1 MIRRKLPSRIPM
13 NSLVILTLIF
23 CSFSLGFEKY
33 TAEQAQTRLVKH
45 AMIVADDLWNFNSE
59 GAVEYLKLAAE
70 KDHYE
75 TLEVINN
82 NSDIFQSVTTSFP
95 NKLEKFLIRLHLIP
109 RVVLV
114 TPVKSKTNIIG
125 WIEAIWIPH
134 TLFVQVCVLAFLFMV
149 HLTIVLYC
157 KISEEKLLLEQRVAE
172 RTNELA
178 ESNTILQR
186 QYQERFQAEKERE
199 IIQKQLEQS
208 RKMESL
214 GLLAG
219 GVAHDLN
226 NVLSGIVSYPDLL
239 LLDIPSDSPQRKTI
253 ETIRNSGLRAADIIQ
268 DLLTLARRGVVTK
281 QLLDLNELV
290 REYNASPEYEKLL
303 EYYPNMAVIFN
314 SEESL
319 APIMGSPT
327 ALKKVIMN
335 LVSNGAE
342 AQPKGGSIFITSRNQ
357 HLDTTLNGF
366 QSIAA
371 GDYVVLTVR
380 DEGEGIS
387 QEDLQRIF
395 EPFYTRKVMGR
406 SGTGLGL
413 TVVWGTIEDHDGAIN
428 VDSTPGVG
436 TTIEIYIPVSRD
448 IAMAFGEKTTPAE
461 QFGNQQKILVVD
473 DVDHQREIACA
484 ILKRLHYQ
492 VHAVA
497 SGEEAIVFLDKET
510 VDLIILD
517 MILDGGMD
525 GLDTYKRIIELH
537 PGQKAII
544 ASGFSETDQ
553 VKETQRLGAGS
564 CIRKPYTLQ
573 QLSVAVW
580 NELDP
585 SKENSFQ

>member
-1 MIRRKLPSRIPM
+1 MIRQKLHSRIPIY
-13 NSLVILTLIF
+13 SLIILTLLF
-23 CSFSLGFEKY
+23 CLFSLGFEKY
-33 TAEQAQTRLVKH
+33 TAEKANARLVKH

-75 TLEVINN
+75 SLEVINN
-82 NSDIFQSVTTSFP
+82 NSDIFQSVTTSIP
-95 NKLEKFLIRLHLIP
+95 NKLEKWLINLHLIP

-134 TLFVQVCVLAFLFMV
+134 TFFVQAGVFVFLFMM

-157 KISEEKLLLEQRVAE
+157 KISEEKLLLEQRVVE

-178 ESNTILQR
+178 ESNRILQK
-186 QYQERFQAEKERE
+186 QYKERFQAEKERE

-239 LLDIPSDSPQRKTI
+239 LLDVPSDSPQRKTI

-281 QLLDLNELV
+281 QLLDLNELI
-290 REYNASPEYEKLL
+290 REYKTSPEYEKLL
-303 EYYPNMAVIFN
+303 EYYPNIEVIFKPA
-314 SEESL
+314 ESI

-342 AQPKGGSIFITSRNQ
+342 AQPNRASGGSIFITTRNQ
-357 HLDTTLNGF
+357 HLDETLNGF
-366 QSIAA
+366 QPIAA

-395 EPFYTRKVMGR
+395 EPFYTKKVMGR

-413 TVVWGTIEDHDGAIN
+413 TVVWGTIEDHDGAI
-428 VDSTPGVG
+428 DIGSIPGAG
-436 TTIEIYIPVSRD
+436 TTIEILS
-448 IAMAFGEKTTPAE
+448 
-461 QFGNQQKILVVD
+461 
-473 DVDHQREIACA
+473 
-484 ILKRLHYQ
+484 
-492 VHAVA
+492 
-497 SGEEAIVFLDKET
+497 SGK
-510 VDLIILD
+510 
-517 MILDGGMD
+517 
-525 GLDTYKRIIELH
+525 
-537 PGQKAII
+537 
-544 ASGFSETDQ
+544 
-553 VKETQRLGAGS
+553 
-564 CIRKPYTLQ
+564 
-573 QLSVAVW
+573 
-580 NELDP
+580 
-585 SKENSFQ
+585 